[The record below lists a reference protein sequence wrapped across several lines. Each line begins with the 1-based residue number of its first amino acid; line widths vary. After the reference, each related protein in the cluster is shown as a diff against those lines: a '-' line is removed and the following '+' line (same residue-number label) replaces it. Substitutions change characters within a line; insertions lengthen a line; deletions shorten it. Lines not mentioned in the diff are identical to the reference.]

1 MARKPKPK
9 RLRHIRI
16 GWITSPTDW
25 GYGYHEEWRI
35 ELDRRSCDKTLI
47 NTAVHEVAH
56 VVLPM
61 LDETAVEALGNHAAD
76 VLWRLGFRR
85 IEKGDE

>member
-1 MARKPKPK
+1 MPRKSKAK

-16 GWITSPTDW
+16 DWVKSRTAWGW
-25 GYGYHEEWRI
+25 GYPDEWRI
-35 ELDRRSCDKTLI
+35 ELDARSCDKTLA

-61 LDETAVEALGNHAAD
+61 LDEAAVEALGNHAAD

>member
-9 RLRHIRI
+9 NLRPIRI
-16 GWITSPTDW
+16 GWVKSRTAW
-25 GYGYHEEWRI
+25 GWAYPEEWRI
-35 ELDRRSCDKTLI
+35 ELDDRSCDKTLI
-47 NTAVHEVAH
+47 NTSVHEVAH

-85 IEKGDE
+85 VEKGDE

>member
-1 MARKPKPK
+1 MPRKRK
-9 RLRHIRI
+9 RLRPIRI
-16 GWITSPTDW
+16 AWVRSNLAW
-25 GYGYHEEWRI
+25 GMAYPEEWRI
-35 ELDRRSCDKTLI
+35 ELDDRSCDKTLAGI
-47 NTAVHEVAH
+47 AVHEVAY

-61 LDETAVEALGNHAAD
+61 LDEAAVEALGNHAAD